1 MEDQPTR
8 RIDALFAGFFGAA
21 IGLLL
26 AAFI

>member
-1 MEDQPTR
+1 MNDQPIR
-8 RIDALFAGFFGAA
+8 PIDVFFAAAFGAA

>member
-1 MEDQPTR
+1 MDDKPAR
-8 RIDALFAGFFGAA
+8 PIDALFAAAFGAA